1 MWKKHASTRE
11 FWAEVCW
18 PLVARVQPPGS
29 GLCWLHSALKSARS
43 AITLCFTNIL
53 KAHCGNWANF
63 LLLYQNTD
71 MKICLIPNNA
81 KAALGPSSRLFVRWD
96 DDLKPVLSSFAM
108 HSTGFPQEQCSH
120 GVTDKC
126 TGSTWGKDPTEISV
140 SEKSG
145 HVKGVHLYAAPVLE
159 RTPVSMRS
167 KRLLHITCYFV
178 ELWFAP
184 LHVTILLHPTWT
196 DSLGC
201 MNQ

>member
-43 AITLCFTNIL
+43 AITLCFTNFL

-126 TGSTWGKDPTEISV
+126 TGSTWGQRSNRNQRVREVWTRER
-140 SEKSG
+140 G
-145 HVKGVHLYAAPVLE
+145 APV
-159 RTPVSMRS
+159 RS
-167 KRLLHITCYFV
+167 TSFRKDTSEHTL
-178 ELWFAP
+178 
-184 LHVTILLHPTWT
+184 
-196 DSLGC
+196 
-201 MNQ
+201 